1 MCESVVGTRVSLSVI
16 LCDGLSA
23 EAAAIDAEDAKGED
37 MK

>member
-1 MCESVVGTRVSLSVI
+1 MCEYVVGAGGSLSVI
-16 LCDGLSA
+16 LRDGLSA